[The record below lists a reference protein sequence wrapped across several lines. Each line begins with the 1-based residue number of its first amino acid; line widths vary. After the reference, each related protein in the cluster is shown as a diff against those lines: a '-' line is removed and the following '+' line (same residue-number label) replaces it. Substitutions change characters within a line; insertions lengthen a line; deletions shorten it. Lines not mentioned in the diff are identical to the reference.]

1 MKQEQKAY
9 QVVGRVSSMRPDE
22 WLAIRKKSIGGSE
35 IAAAVG
41 LSRWKTPFQLFAEKT
56 GLIKP
61 DNKQTEAMYWGTVLE
76 AIIRE
81 EFTKRTGYEVTK
93 PDFIFAAAN
102 YSFLTANLDG
112 IIDFGNGEYGVL
124 EIKTSNGYSESDWAD
139 DGCPVEYFLQV
150 QHYLYVTGLKRG
162 YIAVLIGGSNFRL
175 IEIQRED
182 NVIQKIEGLAV
193 DFWTNHVMTGKAPA
207 VMADDV
213 SALSML
219 YPQSR
224 PKSAVVL
231 TEDFNGVVAEYQLA
245 KNQVDE
251 AKKRKESAEVKL
263 KEAMKDNE
271 EAVVGAFKITWKTT
285 KRTTL
290 SVDKVKALLTPDMM
304 EACTVISTS
313 RTFRVTKIKK

>member
-35 IAAAVG
+35 IAAAIG

-56 GLIKP
+56 GLINP
-61 DNKQTEAMYWGTVLE
+61 ENKQTEAMYWGTVLE

-81 EFTKRTGYEVTK
+81 EFMKRTGYKVTK
-93 PDFIFAAAN
+93 PDFIFAAAD
-102 YSFLTANLDG
+102 YPFLTANLDG

-124 EIKTSNGYSESDWAD
+124 EIKTANGYTESDWAD

-162 YIAVLIGGSNFRL
+162 YIAVLIGGSDFRL
-175 IEIQRED
+175 IEIQRDD
-182 NVIQKIEGLAV
+182 NVIQKIEGLAI
-193 DFWTNHVMTGKAPA
+193 DFWMNHVLTGKAPD
-207 VMADDV
+207 VMGDDI
-213 SALSML
+213 STLNML

-231 TEDFNGVVAEYQLA
+231 PEDFNGVLADYNLA
-245 KNQVDE
+245 KSQMEE
-251 AKKRKESAEVKL
+251 AKKRKETAEVKL

-271 EAVVGAFKITWKTT
+271 EAVVGSFKLTWKTT

-290 SVDKVKALLTPDMM
+290 SAEKVKALLTPDMV
-304 EACTVISTS
+304 EECTVTSTS
-313 RTFRVTKIKK
+313 RTFRVSKIKK